1 MFDFLFKRKPKAT
14 SSSANSNL
22 AAANAASLASVA
34 KADQQQQIAQA
45 RAAALA
51 KLESLAS
58 NPGAE
63 DAIVSLLLSC
73 DFADGRFKAANHVHS
88 AAALQKVL
96 SAMRN
101 TDKRVAKLM
110 QARLDVLAQAD
121 QQQQL
126 ALRCINQ
133 AQQLGLQAS
142 LNPQQIAD
150 LDKLVAGLK
159 HFPDALKAEFDAH
172 YTILQTR
179 LQAQTALQ
187 RQVLD
192 LVQHLTISQGIAD
205 DAHGAQLDIWQQAF
219 DLCLQQ
225 AEAVALPKNLLAD
238 FTHKMQAAR
247 EQWAQL
253 QKQKIADAKTY
264 ISAPV
269 SAPVATTIE
278 SSTEFVAAETSD
290 SVDVAPANAMH
301 TDPTSTEKP
310 AQITTPSSKAKPV
323 KLVQVSTE
331 QILAAIQD
339 MEAALEQGSALLA
352 QKLERE
358 VLRGV
363 DLKHTGLNAEQKERL
378 FKVQSEL
385 GRLLSW
391 AKWGGSISRDELIKA
406 AEELPSKEL
415 EPDNLAKKVSGLRER
430 WKSLEAST
438 GGAARE
444 IWDRFDT
451 ACNLA
456 YAPAAAYFQQLA
468 EERKVNLEKAELQL
482 SEWRITA
489 DALLQTI
496 QTAPDWKVISQTAM
510 QMKQTWQTLS
520 AVDRKNKARVDGQFY
535 AIYQS
540 LSQPLEQQRKAEVA
554 SREQLIAQVA
564 ALDPQ
569 QRDSVDQLRALQ
581 ARWQEQAQ
589 ALPLRRK
596 DEQALWEKFRAA
608 CDGLFAQRKAVS
620 DSADAERKANLQAKQ
635 TLCTSLERAPS
646 ADALSESAI
655 KQLLQEAANTWRSIG
670 YVPRGEENEIDRRY
684 ENAVAQL
691 KRLLQ
696 QAHDEKSQAGKK
708 LLQAKLR
715 LCQQLEAAFVED
727 TSKAQTLMSQLSAE
741 WQQLS
746 SQATLTAKPSTKLP
760 GKLDSELDKR
770 FAAISQAVQNS
781 DASYANLLQKN
792 ADSAA
797 QSILQLEI
805 LNSIDSPPELARTR
819 LQIQVDVLQAA
830 LRSGNNADAAK
841 EQLHRLCSL
850 PVLLDQTQRQRLDK
864 LLMLNLT

>member
-34 KADQQQQIAQA
+34 KADQQQQIVQA
-45 RAAALA
+45 RAATLA
-51 KLESLAS
+51 KIESLAS

-63 DAIVSLLLSC
+63 DAIVSLLLAC
-73 DFADGRFKAANHVHS
+73 DFADGRFKAANYVHS

-142 LNPQQIAD
+142 LIPQQIAD

-179 LQAQTALQ
+179 LQAQTTLQ

-205 DAHGAQLDIWQQAF
+205 DAHGAQLDVWQQAF

-225 AEAVALPKNLLAD
+225 PEAVALPKNLLAD
-238 FTHKMQAAR
+238 FTYKMQAAR
-247 EQWAQL
+247 EQWTQL
-253 QKQKIADAKTY
+253 QKQKVAEAKTT

-278 SSTEFVAAETSD
+278 ASTEFVAAETSD
-290 SVDVAPANAMH
+290 SVEVASANAMH

-310 AQITTPSSKAKPV
+310 GQITMPSSKTKPV

-331 QILAAIQD
+331 KILAAIQD

-363 DLKHTGLNAEQKERL
+363 DLKHTGLNSEQKERL

-415 EPDNLAKKVSGLRER
+415 EPDDLAKK
-430 WKSLEAST
+430 
-438 GGAARE
+438 
-444 IWDRFDT
+444 
-451 ACNLA
+451 
-456 YAPAAAYFQQLA
+456 
-468 EERKVNLEKAELQL
+468 
-482 SEWRITA
+482 
-489 DALLQTI
+489 
-496 QTAPDWKVISQTAM
+496 
-510 QMKQTWQTLS
+510 
-520 AVDRKNKARVDGQFY
+520 
-535 AIYQS
+535 
-540 LSQPLEQQRKAEVA
+540 
-554 SREQLIAQVA
+554 
-564 ALDPQ
+564 
-569 QRDSVDQLRALQ
+569 
-581 ARWQEQAQ
+581 
-589 ALPLRRK
+589 
-596 DEQALWEKFRAA
+596 
-608 CDGLFAQRKAVS
+608 
-620 DSADAERKANLQAKQ
+620 
-635 TLCTSLERAPS
+635 
-646 ADALSESAI
+646 
-655 KQLLQEAANTWRSIG
+655 
-670 YVPRGEENEIDRRY
+670 
-684 ENAVAQL
+684 
-691 KRLLQ
+691 
-696 QAHDEKSQAGKK
+696 
-708 LLQAKLR
+708 
-715 LCQQLEAAFVED
+715 
-727 TSKAQTLMSQLSAE
+727 
-741 WQQLS
+741 
-746 SQATLTAKPSTKLP
+746 
-760 GKLDSELDKR
+760 
-770 FAAISQAVQNS
+770 
-781 DASYANLLQKN
+781 
-792 ADSAA
+792 
-797 QSILQLEI
+797 
-805 LNSIDSPPELARTR
+805 
-819 LQIQVDVLQAA
+819 
-830 LRSGNNADAAK
+830 
-841 EQLHRLCSL
+841 
-850 PVLLDQTQRQRLDK
+850 
-864 LLMLNLT
+864 